1 MTARHLVLADQATD
15 WYVATMAAELLG
27 CSLVPLSDEQLIR
40 HGMVL
45 QRYRAIRRRA
55 IRRARGRTA
64 A

>member
-15 WYVATMAAELLG
+15 WYVAAMVADLAG
-27 CSLVPLSDEQLIR
+27 CSMVPLDDEQLIR

-55 IRRARGRTA
+55 LRRARGRTA
-64 A
+64 S